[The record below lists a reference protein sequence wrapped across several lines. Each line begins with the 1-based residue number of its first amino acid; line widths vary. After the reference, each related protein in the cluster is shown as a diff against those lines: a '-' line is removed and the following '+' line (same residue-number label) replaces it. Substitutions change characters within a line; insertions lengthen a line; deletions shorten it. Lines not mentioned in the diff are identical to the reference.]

1 MKIILTC
8 LTLLMVYW
16 MYEYLMLS
24 IKRRK
29 IPNRILVTGT
39 RGKSSVTRLV
49 AAGLNAAGI
58 KTIAKVTGSAAR
70 IIMPDG
76 TEHTIQRNGMPTIL
90 EQKKIISI
98 AVENKAQCLVVE
110 GMAIRP
116 QMIKTESFSIIKPNS
131 IIVCRIGPDH
141 LDITAETI
149 PGLVKAYSKTIT
161 ENSMVFTLP
170 ENRELFAKRC
180 FYMDA
185 ELYDPVDME
194 SNALEIPLDRFSY
207 IEHKENIELALQVCN
222 YLGVDSGTA
231 LSGMLRANPDPG
243 ALALYKCDIDNST
256 ITFIQAFAAN
266 DTHALSIIQE
276 SLKSHLEGN
285 VIIIINTRKDRPF
298 RSREMLK
305 YVQTHSHVKE
315 CILTGNGHLE
325 PLRQEL
331 EKSIKTII
339 LEDTESIIAFI
350 SKNTLQ
356 PATILGIGNLYG
368 AGQELCS
375 YFKNKCTTSSNNVV
389 H

>member
-8 LTLLMVYW
+8 ITLLMVYW

-24 IKRRK
+24 IKRKK

-39 RGKSSVTRLV
+39 RGKSSVARLV
-49 AAGLNAAGI
+49 AAGLNAAGVQ
-58 KTIAKVTGSAAR
+58 TVAKVTGSAAR

-76 TEHTIQRNGMPTIL
+76 TEQAIQRNGMPTIL
-90 EQKKIISI
+90 EQKKTIST
-98 AVENKAQCLVVE
+98 AVENNAQCLVVE

-116 QMIKTESFSIIKPNS
+116 QMIKTESFSIINPNS
-131 IIVCRIGPDH
+131 IIICRIGPDH
-141 LDITAETI
+141 LDITADTI

-170 ENRELFAKRC
+170 ESRELFTKRC

-185 ELYDPVDME
+185 ELYEPDDME
-194 SNALEIPLDRFSY
+194 QSTLEIPLDRFSY
-207 IEHKENIELALQVCN
+207 IEHKENIKLALQVCN

-231 LSGMLRANPDPG
+231 LAGMMQANPDPG
-243 ALALYKCDIDNST
+243 ALALYKCELDHTS

-276 SLKSHLEGN
+276 RLKSHLEGD

-325 PLRQEL
+325 PLHQEL
-331 EKSIKTII
+331 AKSIKTII
-339 LEDTESIIAFI
+339 LKDTDSIIAHI

-368 AGQELCS
+368 AGQELDT
-375 YFKNKCTTSSNNVV
+375 YFKNKCTTS
-389 H
+389 